1 MEKMTKTIKELEIF
15 GNTGNGESE
24 TYLRKKDVNK
34 IIDEAFID
42 SGARKIDFK
51 EELKARI
58 NG

>member
-1 MEKMTKTIKELEIF
+1 MTKTIKELEIF

>member
-1 MEKMTKTIKELEIF
+1 MKTIKEFIKEMEYIKIVDLRK
-15 GNTGNGESE
+15 
-24 TYLRKKDVNK
+24 YLKKKDVNK